1 VIGPPGDGACSRRP
15 SRPPSAQTV
24 FYCLAGGRCSTSYFD
39 FHVEG
44 HPGYSMAEYLA
55 GRGCVVIS
63 LDHPGIG
70 SSSPV
75 DDVFALTPSLVA
87 AAHDL
92 AVRDIAVRLEE
103 GLLAPDLGPVAVSKL
118 VGLGHSMGGM
128 ITVVQQARHSS
139 FDALAVLGHGGDGLP
154 TLLTERERAVVDGPF
169 ETLEDRIADLA
180 RERALPESARAESAD
195 PQSAHPESARP
206 ENASRPRRLRPG
218 SFFASDVPRSVRDA
232 FVAQQTELL
241 QTCGLT
247 SMISGATDR
256 YKAAIDVPV
265 FLAFGDQDLTSD
277 YRSGLSRYSSVRDAT
292 LVTVAP
298 SGHCHNQSSSRTR
311 LWDRLERWAGALSLS
326 HH

>member
-1 VIGPPGDGACSRRP
+1 MRGWVIGRPGDGAGSWRRP
-15 SRPPSAQTV
+15 PRPPSAETV

-39 FHVEG
+39 FHVDG

-70 SSSPV
+70 SSTPV
-75 DDVFALTPSLVA
+75 DDIYALTPSLVA

-128 ITVVQQARHSS
+128 IAVVQQARHSS

-154 TLLTERERAVVDGPF
+154 TLLTERERAVVNGPF
-169 ETLEDRIADLA
+169 ETLEHRIADLA
-180 RERALPESARAESAD
+180 REKALPESARAESAR
-195 PQSAHPESARP
+195 A

-241 QTCGLT
+241 HTCGLT

-256 YKAAIDVPV
+256 DKAAIDVPV

-277 YRSGLSRYSSVRDAT
+277 YRSGLSRYSSVRDST

-326 HH
+326 HR